1 MNRRSRSEI
10 INQILKTVGSGA
22 SKTKI
27 MYNAYLSYSQLNEYM
42 AFLVEHKFI
51 RRQQGTE
58 IYNLTESGQ
67 KFHHECQKFVRS
79 LEETASTP
87 SLFGS
92 KDWPKR
98 SRIHRVY
105 KFRG

>member
-1 MNRRSRSEI
+1 MKRRSRSEI
-10 INQILKTVGSGA
+10 INQILKTASSGA

-42 AFLVEHKFI
+42 AFLIEHRFI

-67 KFHHECQKFVRS
+67 RFHHECQKFTQS
-79 LEETASTP
+79 LEATASQP

-92 KDWPKR
+92 KDWPR
-98 SRIHRVY
+98 RGRIHRVY